1 MVRRASYEKPKDG
14 PQSARQVSG
23 TFPGVLD
30 PTQPSRIL
38 QTQASILSFASYEP
52 RAATSEQ
59 IPDFGNLSLND
70 DHSER
75 CRSKR
80 IVIETVPGRGNF
92 WRFVPNAVREQYV
105 EDEGAFPRLIRI
117 CGLVCQLTIAIE
129 LMVFIVNYANALKSN
144 GIFTSW
150 ILDMNVA

>member
-14 PQSARQVSG
+14 PQSVRQVSG

-38 QTQASILSFASYEP
+38 QTQASVLSFASYEP

-70 DHSER
+70 DHCER
-75 CRSKR
+75 CRPKR
-80 IVIETVPGRGNF
+80 VVIETIPSKGNF
-92 WRFVPNAVREQYV
+92 WRFVPNAIREQYV
-105 EDEGAFPRLIRI
+105 EDEGTFPRLIKI
-117 CGLVCQLTIAIE
+117 CG
-129 LMVFIVNYANALKSN
+129 
-144 GIFTSW
+144 
-150 ILDMNVA
+150 